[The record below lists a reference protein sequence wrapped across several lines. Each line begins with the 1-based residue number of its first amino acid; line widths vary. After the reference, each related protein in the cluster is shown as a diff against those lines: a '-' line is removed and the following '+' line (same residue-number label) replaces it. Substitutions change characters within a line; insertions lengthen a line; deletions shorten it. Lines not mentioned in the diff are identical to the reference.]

1 MYKGYTKK
9 DRLKSGKTI
18 ARLFGSD
25 GQLFQYPIKIFYIQ
39 TPDLPPAIQM
49 GVSVPKKKFKKATDR
64 NTLKRRIREAYRLHR
79 PEEQPLTSIATMW
92 VYIGKEEE
100 SYDKIARSVKKLW
113 QQLIKIQ
120 PHGGET
126 Q

>member
-1 MYKGYTKK
+1 MDKGYSKK
-9 DRLKSGKTI
+9 ERLKSGKTI
-18 ARLFGSD
+18 ASLFGSE

-39 TPDLPPAIQM
+39 TPDQPPAIQM
-49 GVSVPKKKFKKATDR
+49 GVSVPKKKYKKATDR

-79 PEEQPLTSIATMW
+79 PEEQPLTSIAAMW

-100 SYDKIARSVKKLW
+100 PYDKIARSVKKLW

-120 PHGGET
+120 PNGGQTE
-126 Q
+126 